1 MLENKKTKK
10 RLILKD
16 GRVGKTFYL
25 PPEMIK
31 KLEENSIKNKRTMQ
45 KEVEFILEK
54 NLK

>member
-1 MLENKKTKK
+1 MTENKNKK
-10 RLILKD
+10 RVILKD

-25 PPEMIK
+25 PPEVIK